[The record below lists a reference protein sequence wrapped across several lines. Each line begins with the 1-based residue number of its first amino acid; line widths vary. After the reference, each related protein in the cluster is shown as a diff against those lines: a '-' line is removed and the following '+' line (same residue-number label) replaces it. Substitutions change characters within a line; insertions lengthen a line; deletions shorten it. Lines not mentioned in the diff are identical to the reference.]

1 MKVKQFRYS
10 MDNFGYLIYGQE
22 AAIIVDGG
30 AVDALLAFIDD
41 HDLALRYVV
50 NTHDHQDHTVG
61 TQAILDRTDAQYLDN
76 NTLRAEGTVTLEN
89 ETIRVYHTPG
99 HTGDSVSFH
108 VDNFLIAGDTLFNG
122 TVGNCFTG
130 DLKAFYDS
138 IKMLLALPDETIV
151 YAGHDYVEDSIAF
164 AKSIEPENEDPD
176 RFMETYDP
184 AHVRSTLGVER
195 KINPFLRFNEPAIIS
210 YLEKKGLP
218 VGTELERWESVM
230 TL

>member
-1 MKVKQFRYS
+1 MNVKQFRYS

-76 NTLRAEGTVTLEN
+76 NTLRAEGTVTLGN

-164 AKSIEPENEDPD
+164 AKSIEPDNEDPD